1 MLLFLYIIFHIW
13 SMIIIRIIYIKG
25 QQDYKSCKP
34 TDYAEY
40 YIKTTGCDYPSLGLQ
55 YSFAPIILL
64 IITIIT
70 LVVFLSNSLFKFI
83 FKDPQ

>member
-1 MLLFLYIIFHIW
+1 
-13 SMIIIRIIYIKG
+13 MIVIRTLYIKG

-34 TDYAEY
+34 TNYATY
-40 YIKTTGCDYPSLGLQ
+40 YININTYDYPSLVTQ
-55 YSFAPIILL
+55 YLFAPLTILV
-64 IITIIT
+64 ITTVT

>member
-1 MLLFLYIIFHIW
+1 
-13 SMIIIRIIYIKG
+13 MIVIRIIYIKG

-34 TDYAEY
+34 TNYAEY
-40 YIKTTGCDYPSLGLQ
+40 YIKTTKYDYPSLGLQ
-55 YSFAPIILL
+55 YLFAPIILL
-64 IITIIT
+64 IITTEI